1 MASQIDSAV
10 AATVAEA
17 KVGNEVGKAAA
28 EMDEAARQAAA
39 KLEYERTRKMA
50 LDAESDERLM
60 AALFSGS
67 AEDKEASVAS
77 PGEGEATRAATS
89 DAAGSSQ
96 KSSAAGIEAVLE
108 YRVFKGNEQWRVR
121 WEEQAESWEMWPVLD
136 TDALRNH
143 AEALRQ
149 SSA

>member
-1 MASQIDSAV
+1 MAR
-10 AATVAEA
+10 AALPQGLVP
-17 KVGNEVGKAAA
+17 AAGA
-28 EMDEAARQAAA
+28 YLAGTERFARTWGVPT
-39 KLEYERTRKMA
+39 EHR
-50 LDAESDERLM
+50 ESL

-77 PGEGEATRAATS
+77 AGEGEATRAATS